1 MQTSDAGLYQGLC
14 GYFSICWRQHFGVLP
29 IAIGK
34 LQNMDIYTMTDNKNL
49 LLRNKATI
57 VYSISLAF
65 LLFLLKWLEL
75 RFIIFDH
82 SFEIYIGFIAVIF
95 TALGIWLALKLSR
108 RDAFGT
114 KPKIETVVVEKE
126 VYVNRN
132 ENFVL
137 DTSLVSQLE
146 LSKREL
152 EILSLLA
159 QGHSNQEIAAK
170 LFVSLSTV
178 KTHIQNLFEK
188 LDVKRRTQ
196 ALLKNQDEF
205 NKHVMTAP
213 DRQREF
219 KGTDGT
225 VGYIYAWSENRNA
238 GVGEKEIK
246 NIIEGK
252 SIETEIRFVKP
263 MAATASI
270 IMETESLSDDQTKV
284 Y

>member
-1 MQTSDAGLYQGLC
+1 
-14 GYFSICWRQHFGVLP
+14 
-29 IAIGK
+29 
-34 LQNMDIYTMTDNKNL
+34 MDIYTMTDNKNL

-95 TALGIWLALKLSR
+95 TALGIWLALKLS
-108 RDAFGT
+108 

-126 VYVNRN
+126 VYVNGN

-196 ALLKNQDEF
+196 A
-205 NKHVMTAP
+205 V
-213 DRQREF
+213 
-219 KGTDGT
+219 
-225 VGYIYAWSENRNA
+225 
-238 GVGEKEIK
+238 EKAKRLNLI
-246 NIIEGK
+246 
-252 SIETEIRFVKP
+252 P
-263 MAATASI
+263 
-270 IMETESLSDDQTKV
+270 
-284 Y
+284 

>member
-1 MQTSDAGLYQGLC
+1 
-14 GYFSICWRQHFGVLP
+14 
-29 IAIGK
+29 
-34 LQNMDIYTMTDNKNL
+34 MDIYTMTDNKNL

-95 TALGIWLALKLSR
+95 TALGIWLALKLS
-108 RDAFGT
+108 

-126 VYVNRN
+126 VYVTRN

-152 EILSLLA
+152 EILGLLA

-196 ALLKNQDEF
+196 A
-205 NKHVMTAP
+205 V
-213 DRQREF
+213 
-219 KGTDGT
+219 
-225 VGYIYAWSENRNA
+225 
-238 GVGEKEIK
+238 EKAKRLNLI
-246 NIIEGK
+246 
-252 SIETEIRFVKP
+252 P
-263 MAATASI
+263 
-270 IMETESLSDDQTKV
+270 
-284 Y
+284 

>member
-1 MQTSDAGLYQGLC
+1 MA
-14 GYFSICWRQHFGVLP
+14 
-29 IAIGK
+29 
-34 LQNMDIYTMTDNKNL
+34 DNKNI

-95 TALGIWLALKLSR
+95 TALGIWLALKLS
-108 RDAFGT
+108 

-126 VYVNRN
+126 VYVTKN

-137 DTSLVSQLE
+137 DRSLVSQFE

-178 KTHIQNLFEK
+178 KTHNQILFEK
-188 LDVKRRTQ
+188 LDMKRRIQ
-196 ALLKNQDEF
+196 A
-205 NKHVMTAP
+205 V
-213 DRQREF
+213 
-219 KGTDGT
+219 
-225 VGYIYAWSENRNA
+225 
-238 GVGEKEIK
+238 EKAKRLNLI
-246 NIIEGK
+246 
-252 SIETEIRFVKP
+252 P
-263 MAATASI
+263 
-270 IMETESLSDDQTKV
+270 
-284 Y
+284 